1 MVFKIFEFL
10 VKYFIRRYKIE
21 SSFYIL
27 FEHNFLNWNKKNL
40 KNRQFFIFLKVF
52 ENYSFFF
59 KKNLEKN
66 GNFSIFFFIFIEISK
81 KNKKF
86 FVFRQFSAFFLKK
99 NINNRKY
106 IIKYGFKAIDSQK
119 I

>member
-40 KNRQFFIFLKVF
+40 KNRQFFI
-52 ENYSFFF
+52 F